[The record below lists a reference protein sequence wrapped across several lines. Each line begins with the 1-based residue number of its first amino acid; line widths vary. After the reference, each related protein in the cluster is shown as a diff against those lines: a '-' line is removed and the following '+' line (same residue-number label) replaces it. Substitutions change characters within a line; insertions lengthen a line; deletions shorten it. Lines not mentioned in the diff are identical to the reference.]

1 MTEGARAVA
10 PRAHRVYNGV
20 IVACTLEPA
29 SCVGGGPVTEV
40 RIGKD
45 ETLDSALRRFKRQV
59 KRSGILT
66 DAKRHEHY
74 EKPSQKRRRRAAR
87 RNKRH

>member
-1 MTEGARAVA
+1 
-10 PRAHRVYNGV
+10 
-20 IVACTLEPA
+20 L
-29 SCVGGGPVTEV
+29 TEV
-40 RIGKD
+40 RVGKD

-87 RNKRH
+87 RKRAH

>member
-1 MTEGARAVA
+1 V
-10 PRAHRVYNGV
+10 HSVVYNVGIVGMDVLGV
-20 IVACTLEPA
+20 GRL
-29 SCVGGGPVTEV
+29 TEIRV
-40 RIGKD
+40 GKD

-87 RNKRH
+87 RKRI

>member
-1 MTEGARAVA
+1 MQRSG
-10 PRAHRVYNGV
+10 VYNGAIAGLV
-20 IVACTLEPA
+20 VVE
-29 SCVGGGPVTEV
+29 VGRLTEV
-40 RIGKD
+40 RVGKD

-74 EKPSQKRRRRAAR
+74 EKPSVRRKKKSAAARKRRS
-87 RNKRH
+87 

>member
-1 MTEGARAVA
+1 MGQSACLATPSSV
-10 PRAHRVYNGV
+10 VYNDDIAGLV
-20 IVACTLEPA
+20 VLE
-29 SCVGGGPVTEV
+29 VGRLTEV
-40 RIGKD
+40 RVGKD

-74 EKPSQKRRRRAAR
+74 EKPSQKRRRRAVR
-87 RNKRH
+87 RKRH

>member
-1 MTEGARAVA
+1 MMGALV
-10 PRAHRVYNGV
+10 VYNGA
-20 IVACTLEPA
+20 IGRRLTPWRWLL
-29 SCVGGGPVTEV
+29 TEV
-40 RIGKD
+40 RVGKD

-87 RNKRH
+87 RKRH

>member
-1 MTEGARAVA
+1 MLF
-10 PRAHRVYNGV
+10 PRPGV
-20 IVACTLEPA
+20 PCIISMSLPSERSA
-29 SCVGGGPVTEV
+29 GGGLVTEV

>member
-1 MTEGARAVA
+1 M
-10 PRAHRVYNGV
+10 
-20 IVACTLEPA
+20 
-29 SCVGGGPVTEV
+29 TEV

-74 EKPSQKRRRRAAR
+74 EKPSQTRRRRAAR

>member
-1 MTEGARAVA
+1 MLIRSPLVYNVCIARAA
-10 PRAHRVYNGV
+10 IYA
-20 IVACTLEPA
+20 
-29 SCVGGGPVTEV
+29 GGGLLTEV
-40 RIGKD
+40 RVGKD

-87 RNKRH
+87 RKRH

>member
-1 MTEGARAVA
+1 VYNGAIVARVRRAVA
-10 PRAHRVYNGV
+10 LEVGRLTEIRV
-20 IVACTLEPA
+20 
-29 SCVGGGPVTEV
+29 
-40 RIGKD
+40 GKD

>member
-1 MTEGARAVA
+1 MVSRPV
-10 PRAHRVYNGV
+10 VYSGP
-20 IVACTLEPA
+20 IVARVVE
-29 SCVGGGPVTEV
+29 VGRLTEV
-40 RIGKD
+40 RVGKD

-74 EKPSQKRRRRAAR
+74 EKPSQKRRRRAVR
-87 RNKRH
+87 RKRH

>member
-1 MTEGARAVA
+1 M
-10 PRAHRVYNGV
+10 
-20 IVACTLEPA
+20 
-29 SCVGGGPVTEV
+29 TEV

-45 ETLDSALRRFKRQV
+45 ETLDAALRRFKRQV

>member
-1 MTEGARAVA
+1 MATLLQSFGGQFALEVGRLTEI
-10 PRAHRVYNGV
+10 RV
-20 IVACTLEPA
+20 
-29 SCVGGGPVTEV
+29 
-40 RIGKD
+40 GKD

-87 RNKRH
+87 RKRI

>member
-1 MTEGARAVA
+1 MMWALL
-10 PRAHRVYNGV
+10 VYNGC
-20 IVACTLEPA
+20 ILRSRAT
-29 SCVGGGPVTEV
+29 GGAPLTEV
-40 RIGKD
+40 RVGKD

-87 RNKRH
+87 RKRF

>member
-1 MTEGARAVA
+1 LPV
-10 PRAHRVYNGV
+10 VYNGGIAGLV
-20 IVACTLEPA
+20 VLE
-29 SCVGGGPVTEV
+29 VGRLTEV
-40 RIGKD
+40 RVGKD

>member
-1 MTEGARAVA
+1 MRRSV
-10 PRAHRVYNGV
+10 VYNGPIAGLV
-20 IVACTLEPA
+20 VVE
-29 SCVGGGPVTEV
+29 VGRLTEV
-40 RIGKD
+40 RVGKD

-74 EKPSQKRRRRAAR
+74 EKPSVRRKKKSAAARKRRS
-87 RNKRH
+87 

>member
-1 MTEGARAVA
+1 MAASSRTVLVPLWAQRRA
-10 PRAHRVYNGV
+10 
-20 IVACTLEPA
+20 
-29 SCVGGGPVTEV
+29 GGGPVTEV

-87 RNKRH
+87 RNKRY